1 MRGSHL
7 NCGRFV
13 RTLNRPMTNN
23 TLQHGLSEMFFR
35 CYSGTPLIRP
45 PLGRKKLAVLTR
57 AFLQENV
64 WRFLPGSP
72 PKSGRNNE
80 VAVLQRG
87 GRKAG
92 GSTVTTNFRT
102 KLEHCRLWAVSIF
115 LCAFRSCSKWILAL
129 ILLPYKLLITLIGTH
144 SCQRSLRTT
153 FYLENLF
160 KKLSSGF
167 KILRSFV
174 EVDQNIYNKANKSTS
189 LWHPK
194 VTDFFCFIGGHM
206 IIKSL
211 FLAIG

>member
-13 RTLNRPMTNN
+13 RTLIRPMTNN

-35 CYSGTPLIRP
+35 CYSGTRLIRP
-45 PLGRKKLAVLTR
+45 PWGRKNLAVLTT

-72 PKSGRNNE
+72 KKSGRNNE

-92 GSTVTTNFRT
+92 GSTVTINSRT
-102 KLEHCRLWAVSIF
+102 KLAHCRLVLWAVSIF

-129 ILLPYKLLITLIGTH
+129 ILLQLELTVAKGLWERRFIWRISLKNYLAVSKFFAHLL
-144 SCQRSLRTT
+144 
-153 FYLENLF
+153 
-160 KKLSSGF
+160 K
-167 KILRSFV
+167 
-174 EVDQNIYNKANKSTS
+174 
-189 LWHPK
+189 
-194 VTDFFCFIGGHM
+194 
-206 IIKSL
+206 
-211 FLAIG
+211 